1 MNTRGW
7 LMMGLGL
14 ILTAVGLAVA
24 LIRPMAP
31 LKAVP
36 VPQKDE
42 FAQDRAPPKVTQPP
56 FDAARAMK
64 HLEDICA
71 IGTRVSGSGG
81 MDKQQK
87 VLEKHFTEQGA
98 KVTWQKFE
106 GKQKST
112 RATTAMAN
120 LIASWHPD
128 RPVRVIICSHYDT
141 RPRADQETD
150 RRKKEQPFL
159 SANDGGSGA
168 ALLMEMARHMKDLP
182 CELGVDF
189 VLFDGEEWVLE
200 PEDEYFHGSKFFAS
214 EYKKQRAS
222 GKIRYRSAILLDM
235 IAGKEPRF
243 PVEQNSWWSAPRLV
257 EEVYGIAIEQ
267 GATFFEP
274 RKFSSTPVQDD
285 HVPLNAAGIP
295 AIDLID
301 FDYPHWHKITDTPEN
316 CSPDGM
322 KQVAGVLFTWLQRV
336 R

>member
-7 LMMGLGL
+7 LMVGLGAL
-14 ILTAVGLAVA
+14 LMAGGLAVA
-24 LIRPMAP
+24 FLRPMSP
-31 LKAVP
+31 VQAVP
-36 VPQKDE
+36 MAAPDE
-42 FAQDRAPPKVTQPP
+42 FAQDRAPPKVKLPP
-56 FDAARAMK
+56 FDANRAMK
-64 HLEDICA
+64 HLEEICA
-71 IGTRVSGSGG
+71 IGTRISGSAG
-81 MDKQQK
+81 MEKQQK
-87 VLEKHFTEQGA
+87 LLEKHFTELGA
-98 KVTWQKFE
+98 KVTWQKFD
-106 GKQKST
+106 GKQRST
-112 RATTAMAN
+112 RSTVGMAN
-120 LIASWHPD
+120 LIASWHPE
-128 RPVRVIICSHYDT
+128 RPLRVIICSHYDT

-168 ALLMEMARHMKDLP
+168 AFLMELGRHLKDLP
-182 CELGVDF
+182 CAVGIDL

-200 PEDEYFHGSKFFAS
+200 PEDEYFHGSKHFAN
-214 EYKKQRAS
+214 EYKKQKAT

-257 EEVYGIAIEQ
+257 EEIYGTAMEV

-295 AIDLID
+295 AIDIID
-301 FDYPHWHKITDTPEN
+301 FEYPHWHKVTDTPEN
-316 CSPDGM
+316 CSPEGM
-322 KQVAGVLFTWLQRV
+322 EQVAKVLLTWLQRV

>member
-1 MNTRGW
+1 VNTRGW
-7 LMMGLGL
+7 WMMCLALALMG
-14 ILTAVGLAVA
+14 AGLAIA
-24 LIRPMAP
+24 LFRPASPLQAVPMAN
-31 LKAVP
+31 L
-36 VPQKDE
+36 DE
-42 FAQDRAPPKVTQPP
+42 FAQDRAPPKVNLPP
-56 FDAARAMK
+56 FDAARALK
-64 HLEDICA
+64 HLADICA
-71 IGTRVSGSGG
+71 IGTRVSGSPG
-81 MDKQQK
+81 MEKQQK
-87 VLEKHFTEQGA
+87 LLEKHFTDQGA

-106 GKQKST
+106 GRQKSS
-112 RATTAMAN
+112 RATAPMAN

-141 RPRADQETD
+141 RPRADQETE
-150 RRKKEQPFL
+150 RRRKEQPFL

-200 PEDEYFHGSKFFAS
+200 PEDEYFHGSKHFAA
-214 EYKKQRAS
+214 EYKKQRAA
-222 GKIRYRSAILLDM
+222 GKTRYRSAILLDM

-257 EEVYGIAIEQ
+257 EEVYSIAVEQ
-267 GATFFEP
+267 NATFFEP

-295 AIDLID
+295 AIDIID
-301 FDYPHWHKITDTPEN
+301 FEYPHWHKITDTPEN
-316 CSPDGM
+316 CSPEGLT
-322 KQVAGVLFTWLQRV
+322 QVARVLFAWLQRV

>member
-36 VPQKDE
+36 MPQKDE

-71 IGTRVSGSGG
+71 IGTRVSGSAG

-159 SANDGGSGA
+159 SANDGGSGT

-200 PEDEYFHGSKFFAS
+200 PEDEYFHG
-214 EYKKQRAS
+214 
-222 GKIRYRSAILLDM
+222 
-235 IAGKEPRF
+235 P
-243 PVEQNSWWSAPRLV
+243 
-257 EEVYGIAIEQ
+257 
-267 GATFFEP
+267 
-274 RKFSSTPVQDD
+274 
-285 HVPLNAAGIP
+285 
-295 AIDLID
+295 
-301 FDYPHWHKITDTPEN
+301 
-316 CSPDGM
+316 
-322 KQVAGVLFTWLQRV
+322 
-336 R
+336 